1 VNKKNSVP
9 VVTEEHCDVQFDAV
23 VTIAPRH
30 DASSVDSEIPEAM
43 VTCICQ
49 VGLNKGNWQKGT
61 GIVICFWS
69 TDSNC
74 DEKIW
79 QFLRTRCG
87 ALHVCGSLKRQR
99 CYTLFKWTMTWCYA
113 VWLWWGA
120 CPGKTK
126 PLSFKPMIVDDYKI
140 HLCY

>member
-1 VNKKNSVP
+1 LHLAQIDDVNKKNSVP

-61 GIVICFWS
+61 GTVLC
-69 TDSNC
+69 
-74 DEKIW
+74 
-79 QFLRTRCG
+79 
-87 ALHVCGSLKRQR
+87 SLKHVQQLRR
-99 CYTLFKWTMTWCYA
+99 ENMAVPAHLLWCA
-113 VWLWWGA
+113 VCA
-120 CPGKTK
+120 
-126 PLSFKPMIVDDYKI
+126 
-140 HLCY
+140 

>member
-1 VNKKNSVP
+1 LHLPQIDDVNKKNSVP

-61 GIVICFWS
+61 GAVLRSLEHVQQLHSC
-69 TDSNC
+69 NC
-74 DEKIW
+74 VCGEKNAAI
-79 QFLRTRCG
+79 FTYTRCN
-87 ALHVCGSLKRQR
+87 ALYLLV
-99 CYTLFKWTMTWCYA
+99 
-113 VWLWWGA
+113 VWH
-120 CPGKTK
+120 
-126 PLSFKPMIVDDYKI
+126 DN
-140 HLCY
+140 